1 MALVPGTTTDWED
14 IQVKLGNFAPR
25 EKVPCRNEIEAS
37 LIEAAE
43 QVETFALQSMR
54 TLERLCEHDGGND
67 DELIEIERIRNRRLE
82 EMKSKLVKPFGSI
95 GAPISHASFTTEVTD
110 ASNHHLVV
118 CHLMSHKSVYCAE
131 MNKVFE
137 HLARKYPSIKFCVG
151 VANEVIVGDFPE
163 SNLPYVVVYSG
174 GACVAQ
180 IPRATA
186 SSVITAVTQNKT
198 KDDDSDSSS
207 SDREDDHRG
216 LPGMVINR
224 VSRNYRDNDVDDDR
238 EFSSTFLNRHVLRR
252 TN

>member
-25 EKVPCRNEIEAS
+25 EKLPTRNEVESS

-54 TLERLCEHDGGND
+54 TLDRLCEHDGGND
-67 DELIEIERIRNRRLE
+67 DELIEIERIRNRRME
-82 EMKSKLVKPFGSI
+82 ELKSRSPKPFGSI
-95 GAPISHASFTTEVTD
+95 GASVTHASFTDDVTE
-110 ASNHHLVV
+110 ASKHHLVV

-131 MNKVFE
+131 MNKVIK
-137 HLARKYPSIKFCVG
+137 HLAEKYADTKFCLG
-151 VANEVIVGDFPE
+151 VASEVIVGDFPE

-180 IPRATA
+180 LPRATA
-186 SSVITAVTQNKT
+186 SAVISAVNKHRT
-198 KDDDSDSSS
+198 RSDDSESSGS
-207 SDREDDHRG
+207 ERDEDRSG
-216 LPGMVINR
+216 IPGMVINR
-224 VSRNYRDNDVDDDR
+224 VSRNHREDDLNDDR
-238 EFSSTFLNRHVLRR
+238 EYSSTFLNRHVLRR